1 MTMPADNEDR
11 ERIRTSLRE
20 TLFVEAGAGTGKTTS
35 LVARVVHMVATGHL
49 ERVGDLAAITFTENA
64 AAELRSRIR
73 EGLEEA
79 SRGEYLQH
87 SYDQVQ
93 RDRCLAALGS
103 LEDAVIMTLHGFSAR
118 ILGEAPIEAGLPPG
132 FSVADTMASSVSGDD
147 AWRGFLDTLLDDEA
161 VRPQLLAG
169 LTVDPRILLTLRDI
183 AGAMSGSWDRLVD
196 HPLQVRPLP
205 RIDGREVVAALH
217 EALKDRDSWPGDD
230 RLTTCLEGSTTE
242 TLHALETATDRMD
255 VLEILTQTSLGSK
268 AGAAP
273 VWVKAGLDK
282 GAVVDALTDAEDARL
297 ELIGDVG
304 AAVTETLASRVQD
317 WVLAEAER
325 RRSEGSLDF
334 HDLLVFA
341 RDLLRDSPGVRR
353 RLHRAWPILMVDEF
367 QDTDPLQVEIV
378 HLLAGSHD
386 DTTDNDQTLA
396 GHGPKSW
403 AAVEIDEGRLF
414 FVGDAK
420 QSIFRF
426 RRADIATFRAVGARY
441 LRGQTALTV
450 NFRSVPGVIAAANA
464 VFQKLIGDDTSS
476 GIDYSPL
483 QEFRKALSPNEPGDT
498 SVVDTNGHVDTHGV
512 DTNGVIPVQLLGGPQ
527 DADMATIRMY
537 ESTHIADLIVRA
549 KAEGWVVGAKQRRKA
564 SYGDVAILLPTRTSL
579 GSLERALLARDVP
592 YRVES
597 RSLVWA
603 TDAVRDL
610 VTMLQAID
618 NPSDE
623 VAVLAALRHPGLAC
637 SDEALLE
644 WRAAG
649 GRWSYMARTMESL
662 PVSHPVAAGLSELR
676 RWHEARWWMPVNEL
690 AASLVRELRLI
701 ELTATRKRP
710 RDHWRRMRFVVDQ
723 SRAWCDAGG
732 SGLGGFVDWAM
743 RQIDN
748 EADVLETVVPEP
760 DDDAVRILTVHGSKG
775 LEFPI
780 TIVAGLASTGGRP
793 ASLVWDV
800 DAKPQIRLKKGALET
815 RGYVDAKAYDD
826 KESKL
831 ESTRL
836 LYVALTRAMDHLVV
850 GCYYKQSK
858 NGQKSHAQKVWD
870 LLSNSTL
877 AANDPISA
885 GSTIEAPAEPPL
897 TDIGG
902 SLTTRLP
909 GRDEFARAR
918 DELLA
923 AVNARVATSPTAL
936 VKEALVRAAI
946 EEAAIEQAAIE
957 EAATEQ
963 AATED
968 VATAGDVTPK
978 KYPRRGSNKGTAI
991 GTAVHRVLEL
1001 VDLANPT
1008 DDEITRLA
1016 ELACAESEI
1025 PELVKNVAGRAG
1037 TALGA
1042 GVVRQ
1047 AGQVSRAWR
1056 EVYVITR
1063 DGDRYVEGYID
1074 LLAEPSDGKLVVVDY
1089 KTDRVDSAEDILAK
1103 EAYYAPQLAQ
1113 YQEAVRAVVGVDD
1126 VTAQLVFA
1134 APAVGSS
1141 SGARRDSPT
1150 SLETEEPIACLD

>member
-1 MTMPADNEDR
+1 MTKPADDTDR
-11 ERIRTSLRE
+11 ELIRTSHQE

-49 ERVGDLAAITFTENA
+49 VQIGDLAAITFTENA

-79 SRGEYLQH
+79 SRGEHLETR
-87 SYDQVQ
+87 YDEGQ
-93 RDRCLAALGS
+93 RDRCLVALRS

-132 FSVADTMASSVSGDD
+132 FAVAETMTSSVSADD
-147 AWRGFLDTLLDDEA
+147 AWRGFLDELLDDET

-169 LTVDPRILLTLRDI
+169 LTIDPRILTTLHDT

-205 RIDGREVVAALH
+205 RMDGREVVAALRV
-217 EALKDRDSWPGDD
+217 ALRDQDEWPCDD
-230 RLTTCLEGSTTE
+230 ALSVHLAGSTTA
-242 TLHALETATDRMD
+242 TLEALETATDPMD
-255 VLEILTQTSLGSK
+255 VLEILKETSLGSA
-268 AGAAP
+268 AGRAP
-273 VWVKAGLDK
+273 AWKGAGLDK
-282 GAVVDALTDAEDARL
+282 TNVINALTDAENARL
-297 ELIGDVG
+297 MLISDVG
-304 AAVTETLASRVQD
+304 AAVTETLAAKLQD
-317 WVLAEAER
+317 WVLVEAER

-334 HDLLVFA
+334 HDLLVLA
-341 RDLLRDSPGVRR
+341 RNLLRDNTSVRR
-353 RLHRAWPILMVDEF
+353 RLHDAWPVIMVDEF

-386 DTTDNDQTLA
+386 DKTQEGKPPTRKTPKGWQTV
-396 GHGPKSW
+396 P
-403 AAVEIDEGRLF
+403 VEPGRLF

-426 RRADIATFRAVGARY
+426 RRADIDTFRAVGCRY
-441 LRGQTALTV
+441 REGQKALTV
-450 NFRSVPGVIAAANA
+450 NFRSVPGVIQAANA
-464 VFQKLIGDDTSS
+464 IFQPLIGDDPAS
-476 GIDYSPL
+476 GIAYSPL
-483 QEFRKALSPNEPGDT
+483 REFRKATAPKDGAAT
-498 SVVDTNGHVDTHGV
+498 IGAV
-512 DTNGVIPVQLLGGPQ
+512 PVHLLGGPQ
-527 DADMATIRMY
+527 GANMAAIRMS
-537 ESTHIADLIVRA
+537 ESAHIADLVVRA
-549 KAEGWVVGAKQRRKA
+549 KAEAWVVGKVSRPA
-564 SYGDVAILLPTRTSL
+564 SYRDMAILLPTRASL
-579 GSLERALLARDVP
+579 GSLERALLARNVP

-618 NPSDE
+618 SPSDE

-637 SDEALLE
+637 TDAALLD
-644 WRAAG
+644 WRASG
-649 GRWSYMARTMESL
+649 GHWNYMATAPESL
-662 PVSHPVAAGLSELR
+662 PLHPVAAGLSELR

-690 AASLVRELRLI
+690 LAELVRELRLV
-701 ELTATRKRP
+701 ELTAAKKRP
-710 RDHWRRMRFVVDQ
+710 RDHWRRIRFVVDQ

-732 SGLGGFVDWAM
+732 SGLGGFVDWAT
-743 RQIDN
+743 RQIEN

-760 DDDAVRILTVHGSKG
+760 DDDAVRILTIHGSKG

-780 TIVAGLASTGGRP
+780 TIVAGLASMGGR
-793 ASLVWDV
+793 SSRLVWDI
-800 DAKPQIRLKKGALET
+800 DGKPQIRLKKGALET
-815 RGYVDAKAYDD
+815 PGYAGANNVDD

-870 LLSNSTL
+870 LLSNSVL
-877 AANDPISA
+877 AVNDPMSA
-885 GSTIEAPAEPPL
+885 GSTIEAATEPLPTDTGGPL
-897 TDIGG
+897 TP
-902 SLTTRLP
+902 LP
-909 GRDEFARAR
+909 GRDEFAHAR
-918 DELLA
+918 DELLV
-923 AVNARVATSPTAL
+923 AVNARVATSPTAM
-936 VKEALVRAAI
+936 VKEALVTAAI
-946 EEAAIEQAAIE
+946 EEAAIE
-957 EAATEQ
+957 EANEQ
-963 AATED
+963 DAFED
-968 VATAGDVTPK
+968 VITAGDVTPK
-978 KYPRRGSNKGTAI
+978 KYPRRWSNKGAAI

-1008 DDEITRLA
+1008 DDEIMRLA

-1042 GVVRQ
+1042 DVVRQ
-1047 AGQVSRAWR
+1047 AGQAGRAWR

-1063 DGDRYVEGYID
+1063 DGDRYIEGYID

-1089 KTDRVDSAEDILAK
+1089 KTDRVDSTEDVAAK
-1103 EAYYAPQLAQ
+1103 KAYYAPQLAQ
-1113 YQEAVRAVVGVDD
+1113 YQQAVRAVVGVDD

-1141 SGARRDSPT
+1141 SGVLRESPT
-1150 SLETEEPIACLD
+1150 LLETEEPIVCLD

>member
-1 MTMPADNEDR
+1 MTKPADDADR
-11 ERIRTSLRE
+11 ELIRTSHEE

-49 ERVGDLAAITFTENA
+49 AQIGDLAAITFTENA

-79 SRGEYLQH
+79 SRGEHLETR
-87 SYDQVQ
+87 YDEGQ
-93 RDRCLAALGS
+93 RDRCLVALRS

-132 FSVADTMASSVSGDD
+132 FAVAETMTSSVSTDD
-147 AWRGFLDTLLDDEA
+147 AWRGFLDELLDDVA

-169 LTVDPRILLTLRDI
+169 LAIDPRILTTLNET

-196 HPLQVRPLP
+196 HPLHVRPLP
-205 RIDGREVVAALH
+205 RMDGREVVAALR
-217 EALKDRDSWPGDD
+217 EALKDRGRWPVGDP
-230 RLTTCLEGSTTE
+230 LTAYLEGSTTAARKE
-242 TLHALETATDRMD
+242 LEEATDPIA
-255 VLEILTQTSLGSK
+255 VLEILKETPLGSA
-268 AGAAP
+268 AGRAP
-273 VWVKAGLDK
+273 AWKGVGLDK
-282 GAVVDALTDAEDARL
+282 TNVINALTDAENARL
-297 ELIGDVG
+297 MLISDVG
-304 AAVTETLASRVQD
+304 AAVTETLAAKVQD
-317 WVLAEAER
+317 WVLVEAGR

-334 HDLLVFA
+334 HDLLVLA
-341 RDLLRDSPGVRR
+341 RNLLRDKPSVRR
-353 RLHRAWPILMVDEF
+353 RLHDAWPVIMVDEF

-386 DTTDNDQTLA
+386 DKTQDDKTPTRKT
-396 GHGPKSW
+396 PKGWDSVP
-403 AAVEIDEGRLF
+403 VEPGRLF

-426 RRADIATFRAVGARY
+426 RRADIDTFRAVGGRY
-441 LRGQTALTV
+441 RQGQKALTV
-450 NFRSVPGVIAAANA
+450 NFRSVPGVIQAANA
-464 VFQKLIGDDTSS
+464 VFQPLIGDDPAS
-476 GIDYSPL
+476 GIAYSPL
-483 QEFRKALSPNEPGDT
+483 QEFRKATAPKAGGETTGA
-498 SVVDTNGHVDTHGV
+498 V
-512 DTNGVIPVQLLGGPQ
+512 PVHLLGGPQ
-527 DADMATIRMY
+527 GANMAAIRMS
-537 ESTHIADLIVRA
+537 ESAHIADLVVRA
-549 KAEGWVVGAKQRRKA
+549 KAEAWVVGKMSRQA
-564 SYGDVAILLPTRTSL
+564 SYRDIAILLPTRASL
-579 GSLERALLARDVP
+579 GSLERALLARNVP

-618 NPSDE
+618 SPSDE

-637 SDEALLE
+637 TDAALLD
-644 WRAAG
+644 WRASG
-649 GRWSYMARTMESL
+649 GHWNYMATAPESL
-662 PVSHPVAAGLSELR
+662 PLNHHVAAGLSELR

-690 AASLVRELRLI
+690 LAALVRELRLV
-701 ELTATRKRP
+701 ELTAAKKRP
-710 RDHWRRMRFVVDQ
+710 RDHWRRIRFVVDQ

-732 SGLGGFVDWAM
+732 SGLGGFVDWAI
-743 RQIDN
+743 RQIEN
-748 EADVLETVVPEP
+748 EADVLETIVPEP
-760 DDDAVRILTVHGSKG
+760 DDDAVRILTIHGSKG
-775 LEFPI
+775 QEFPI

-793 ASLVWDV
+793 SRLVWDI
-800 DAKPQIRLKKGALET
+800 DGKPQIRLKKAALET
-815 RGYVDAKAYDD
+815 PGYAGANNVED

-870 LLSNSTL
+870 LLSNSVL
-877 AANDPISA
+877 AVNDPMSA
-885 GSTIEAPAEPPL
+885 GSTIEAATEPLP
-897 TDIGG
+897 TDAGG
-902 SLTTRLP
+902 SLTISLP

-918 DELLA
+918 DELLV

-936 VKEALVRAAI
+936 VKEALVTAAV
-946 EEAAIEQAAIE
+946 EEAAIGEANEQAA
-957 EAATEQ
+957 A
-963 AATED
+963 ED
-968 VATAGDVTPK
+968 VTTAGDVTPK
-978 KYPRRGSNKGTAI
+978 KYPRRWSNKGAAI

-1001 VDLANPT
+1001 IDLANPN
-1008 DDEITRLA
+1008 DDEIMRLA

-1037 TALGA
+1037 TALGTD
-1042 GVVRQ
+1042 VVRQ
-1047 AGQVSRAWR
+1047 AGQAGRAWR

-1089 KTDRVDSAEDILAK
+1089 KTDRVDSAEDVAAK
-1103 EAYYAPQLAQ
+1103 KAYYAPQLAQ
-1113 YQEAVRAVVGVDD
+1113 YEKAVKAVVGVDD

-1134 APAVGSS
+1134 APGVGNS
-1141 SGARRDSPT
+1141 SGVFRDART
-1150 SLETEEPIACLD
+1150 SFSIEEPIVRLD